1 MELATSSQ
9 RYKVIHSLRFRLLL
23 AFVLVILVA
32 VGAVYLFVSQTTG
45 GEIHRY
51 GERSEQARFGRVAFE
66 LHRYYREH
74 GDWKGIQPY
83 VEQWGNLYGR
93 RIILTDSSG
102 VIVADSQGELLG
114 QQYHPDTPS
123 MRLPPPLSQGELLEQ
138 QYYPYTPGMRLP
150 LPGEGSSMGTFYISP
165 EPSAFF
171 PSPLNL
177 SQAISRF
184 LLWGALLAA
193 AASLLIT
200 YFLSRRISAPVKALT
215 LAARQME
222 QGDLSQRV
230 QSKEKD
236 ELGELAQAFNAM
248 AENLERSEQLRRNM
262 IADIT
267 HELRTPLSNLKGY
280 LEAIHDGVV
289 KPEPDAIRS
298 LDEEANLLSR
308 LIDDLQELSL
318 AEAGELKLNCQKE
331 NIIKLLKQTVAVEQ
345 SQAAAKEISL
355 SADLP
360 KKLPLVNVNSQ
371 RISQVLLNLI
381 DNAITHTPRGGIITI
396 AARQLDNWLEISVED
411 TGEGIPAEDLPNVFE
426 RFYRVDKSRAR
437 ATGGTGL
444 GLAIAKYFV
453 EAHNGKINVQSELG
467 KGSRFSFT
475 IPVSK

>member
-1 MELATSSQ
+1 M
-9 RYKVIHSLRFRLLL
+9 VHSLRFRLLV
-23 AFVLVILVA
+23 AFTLVILVA
-32 VGAVYLFVSQTTG
+32 VGAIYFFVSQTSG
-45 GEIHRY
+45 VEIRRY

-74 GDWKGIQPY
+74 GDWEGIQPH

-102 VIVADSQGELLG
+102 VVVADSQGELLG
-114 QQYHPDTPS
+114 QQYHPDTPGR
-123 MRLPPPLSQGELLEQ
+123 RLPPPWEGSSMGPFYISPELH
-138 QYYPYTPGMRLP
+138 TPGMRSP
-150 LPGEGSSMGTFYISP
+150 PPWEGSSIGTFYISP
-165 EPSAFF
+165 ELPTDF

-177 SQAISRF
+177 SQAMSRF
-184 LLWGALLAA
+184 LLWGTLLATA
-193 AASLLIT
+193 VALLIT

-215 LAARQME
+215 LAARQLG

-230 QSKEKD
+230 QSKEKG
-236 ELGELAQAFNAM
+236 EVGELAQAFNAM
-248 AENLERSEQLRRNM
+248 AENLERGEQLRRNM
-262 IADIT
+262 IADIA

-289 KPEPDAIRS
+289 KPDPDAILS

-308 LIDDLQELSL
+308 LVDDLQELSL
-318 AEAGELKLNCQKE
+318 AEAGELKLDCQME
-331 NIIKLLKQTVAVEQ
+331 DITKLLKQTVAAKQ
-345 SQAAAKEISL
+345 TQAATKGVL
-355 SADLP
+355 VSAHLP
-360 KKLPLVNVNSQ
+360 KKLPMVNIDSR
-371 RISQVLLNLI
+371 RIGQVLLNLI

-396 AARQLDNWLEISVED
+396 AARQLDNLVEISVED

-444 GLAIAKYFV
+444 GLAIAKSLV
-453 EAHNGKINVQSELG
+453 EAHRGRIEVRSEEG

-475 IPVSK
+475 IPLSQ